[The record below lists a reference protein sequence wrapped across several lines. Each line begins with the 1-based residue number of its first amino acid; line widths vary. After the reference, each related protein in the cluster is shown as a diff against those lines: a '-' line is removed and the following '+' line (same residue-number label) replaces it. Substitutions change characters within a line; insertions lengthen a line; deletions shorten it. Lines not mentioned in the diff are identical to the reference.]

1 MSKKKRIKKLVK
13 GHLNR
18 IEKNGDALYNDGV
31 TTTVPYAPSQQVALD
46 SLNSLLD
53 GDGVSSGDN
62 LLLDVLG
69 IDNPGNP
76 LTESINVDADNIA
89 HKLDVKPFDAREGAD
104 TDGDGQSDNAQ
115 IVELFSAIE
124 SQQAALESL
133 ELLASAE
140 LSTAISATTS
150 GATFQV
156 GGGAENEAN
165 FFAEESKLDAAILKL
180 DSLEAAASVRKAEID
195 ADVAL
200 ITALPV
206 PETGITLDGEDPNSI
221 HQTEAAAVQTT
232 ASTEVSTI
240 TSQGVAADDE
250 KTTFDTYNDG
260 F

>member
-1 MSKKKRIKKLVK
+1 MSKQRRIKKLVK

-46 SLNSLLD
+46 SLNLLND
-53 GDGVSSGDN
+53 AD
-62 LLLDVLG
+62 LATALG
-69 IDNPGNP
+69 ITNPGNP

-140 LSTAISATTS
+140 LSTAVSATTA
-150 GATFQV
+150 GADFQV
-156 GGGAENEAN
+156 GGISEDQAN
-165 FFAEESKLDAAILKL
+165 FLAEESKLDAAILEL

-221 HQTEAAAVQTT
+221 HQTEAASVQTT

-240 TSQGVAADDE
+240 VSQGVAADDE

>member
-18 IEKNGDALYNDGV
+18 IEKNGNALYNDGV
-31 TTTVPYAPSQQVALD
+31 TLTEPYAPSQQVALE

-140 LSTAISATTS
+140 LSTAVEATAA
-150 GATFQV
+150 GALYQNT
-156 GGGAENEAN
+156 GGPQADEED
-165 FFAEESKLDAAILKL
+165 FLAEESKLNVAISAL

-206 PETGITLDGEDPNSI
+206 PETGITLDGLDPNSI
-221 HQTEAAAVQTT
+221 HQTDAGAVQIT
-232 ASTEVSTI
+232 ASAEVSTI
-240 TSQGVAADDE
+240 TSQGAAADVQ
-250 KTTFDTYNDG
+250 KATFDGYTD